1 MATTTRVQSYSA
13 PEAVPGQ
20 GVGTQSLPVNDGETN
35 QRLVAVAPR
44 IAAYRQAMRCAP
56 CAVGAQALL
65 GLATSATWDVAPAPD
80 SPASEAAAEVI
91 RRTLGLGG
99 YSAPVIEWDGR
110 VLALPSWEARLRQLL
125 VGALYGFSIA
135 EMVAYPYQGTTY
147 VDLEPRDQSSI
158 RRWVYEGR
166 RLVAVDQWLRE
177 PGGLS
182 SVGDVRIPYE
192 RLVHLVWPSL
202 SEGVE
207 GVGLLRQV
215 EPLAADYRRTT
226 NLRNVMTQRNAVPTP
241 TITIDEE
248 KLARING
255 AAPSAAEYEAARDEL
270 LETLRRYT
278 SHEES
283 ALVLPSWAT
292 LSFEGDAGNAYPINA
307 IIGDIEREILQA
319 FYVQHLAMGSS
330 SSSGAYATAQTH
342 AELAAQM
349 AGDLCQWVS
358 EGLAGY
364 LRAIVL
370 ANIGPIPLD
379 ELPRLTYSGIRSN
392 LWVEKVGD
400 VVQLL
405 SAGVITPSAE
415 DERAIRQ
422 ALELPAPTRAAEV
435 RSERERLGRTLRPAP
450 LATPPSSIIPEGV

>member
-1 MATTTRVQSYSA
+1 
-13 PEAVPGQ
+13 
-20 GVGTQSLPVNDGETN
+20 
-35 QRLVAVAPR
+35 
-44 IAAYRQAMRCAP
+44 
-56 CAVGAQALL
+56 
-65 GLATSATWDVAPAPD
+65 
-80 SPASEAAAEVI
+80 
-91 RRTLGLGG
+91 
-99 YSAPVIEWDGR
+99 
-110 VLALPSWEARLRQLL
+110 
-125 VGALYGFSIA
+125 
-135 EMVAYPYQGTTY
+135 MVAYPYQGTTY
-147 VDLEPRDQSSI
+147 IDLEPRDQSSI

-215 EPLAADYRRTT
+215 EPLAQDYRRAAQ
-226 NLRNVMTQRNAVPTP
+226 LRQVLSQRYAVPTP
-241 TITIDEE
+241 TISIDEE
-248 KLARING
+248 RLARING
-255 AAPSAAEYEAARDEL
+255 SAPSATEYEAARDEL

-292 LSFEGDAGNAYPINA
+292 LTFSAPSSVEGLNAT
-307 IIGDIEREILQA
+307 IEALSREILQA
-319 FYVQHLAMGSS
+319 FYAQHLALGSS
-330 SSSGAYATAQTH
+330 TSSGAYATAQTH

-400 VVQLL
+400 VVSLL

-450 LATPPSSIIPEGV
+450 LSPPSSPIPEGV

>member
-215 EPLAADYRRTT
+215 EPLAQDYRRAAQ
-226 NLRNVMTQRNAVPTP
+226 LRQVLSQRYAVPTP
-241 TITIDEE
+241 TISIDEE
-248 KLARING
+248 KLARVNG
-255 AAPSAAEYEAARDEL
+255 SAPSTTEYEAARDEL

-292 LSFEGDAGNAYPINA
+292 LTFSAPSSVEGLNST
-307 IIGDIEREILQA
+307 IEALSREILQA
-319 FYVQHLAMGSS
+319 FYAQHLALGSA

-379 ELPRLTYSGIRSN
+379 ELPRLTYSGIRSS

-450 LATPPSSIIPEGV
+450 LSPPSSIIPEGV